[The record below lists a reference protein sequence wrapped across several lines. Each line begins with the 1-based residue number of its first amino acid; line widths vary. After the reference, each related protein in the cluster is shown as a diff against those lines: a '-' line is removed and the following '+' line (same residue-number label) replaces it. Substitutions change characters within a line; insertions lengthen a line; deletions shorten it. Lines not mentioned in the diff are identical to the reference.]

1 MSFFIWI
8 KIIIINNST
17 KAGHLMKA
25 ALYLSNTHIL
35 TSQLKKQI
43 CKMPSV
49 IVIKLGNYF
58 QKIFDILVASIYHSL
73 DF

>member
-25 ALYLSNTHIL
+25 ALSNTHIL